1 VSLAPGQSPRGGMTA
16 ALGGAAVLLGQC
28 HSAQPCR
35 NVELMLSVLRT
46 LRREA
51 DQSYANRPLEV

>member
-1 VSLAPGQSPRGGMTA
+1 MTA

-46 LRREA
+46 LHREA